1 MANIFVPTPIN
12 LSGPWN
18 IARED
23 CIGDS
28 LGFIN
33 ANTNY
38 LAYTIETLSAT
49 AFTRINNLSAETIN
63 SNVGA
68 VVIFQDQRPQNTSAG
83 TSTAGVWNIRVIN
96 TKVADTN
103 NLCAN
108 PVSNTFTLPPG
119 TWIIEASAP
128 VYSGL
133 RHRIR
138 LFNTT
143 QSVVAALGT
152 SEYTHVNTNNGVFVY
167 NRSFLNTVIELTSP
181 RTFRIEHFIQRAQAT
196 TGLGVATNA
205 GGVEIYTEVTCRKI
219 K

>member
-28 LGFIN
+28 LGYIN

-49 AFTRINNLSAETIN
+49 SLTRINNLSGETVN
-63 SNVGA
+63 SNAGA
-68 VVIFQDQRPQNTSAG
+68 VVIFQDQKPQNTQG
-83 TSTAGVWNIRVIN
+83 GGSTANTWVTRVIN

-108 PVSNTFTLPPG
+108 PVSNTFTLPAG
-119 TWIIEASAP
+119 IWHIQASAP
-128 VYSGL
+128 GYAVNVN
-133 RHRIR
+133 RIR
-138 LFNTT
+138 LFNTSDST
-143 QSVVAALGT
+143 VAALGT
-152 SEYTHVNTNNGVFVY
+152 SEFNYVNTTY
-167 NRSFLNTVIELTSP
+167 ATYSSNRSLVNTVLTLTTSK
-181 RTFRIEHFIQRAQAT
+181 TFRIDHWTSRAQAT
-196 TGLGVATNA
+196 NGFGVASNT
-205 GGVEIYTEVTCRKI
+205 GVEIYTDVTCRKI